1 MRIGFVGT
9 GVISAAVI
17 DGLCRVPA
25 GVTAPEITVSPR
37 SENVGR
43 ELAARHPT
51 VRRAESNQEV
61 VDGADLVCIGVLP
74 SQLPEVLGPLRFRD
88 AQIVVSF
95 VAGADVG
102 RVAAHID
109 AAPRI
114 CRIVPLPMIARRE
127 GPVLLYPAIPEV
139 RDLFAPLGTLI
150 EPSDAERMM
159 AFAHGGAL
167 MSSFF
172 AMANAGVEGLAA
184 HGVPR
189 DGARDYLMAMYR
201 ALTATGLATSPD
213 ALADLPARHETPG
226 GVNEACREHLSGL
239 GWFDAYRGA
248 IQAVA
253 RKTET
258 LAG

>member
-17 DGLCRVPA
+17 EGLCRVPE
-25 GVTAPEITVSPR
+25 GETAPEIIVSPR
-37 SENVGR
+37 SEKVGR
-43 ELAARHPT
+43 DLTARHPN
-51 VRRAESNQEV
+51 VRRAKANQDV
-61 VDGADLVCIGVLP
+61 VDGSDVICMGVLP
-74 SQLPEVLGPLRFRD
+74 SQLPDVLRGLHFRD
-88 AQIVVSF
+88 AQIIVSF
-95 VAGADVG
+95 VAGADLED
-102 RVAAHID
+102 VAAHVD
-109 AAPRI
+109 AKPRI
-114 CRIVPLPMIARRE
+114 CRVVPLPMIARRE
-127 GPVLLYPAIPEV
+127 GPVLLYPAIPEI
-139 RDLFAPLGTLI
+139 RDLLAPLGTLI
-150 EPSDAERMM
+150 EPANAAKMM

-172 AMANAGVEGLAA
+172 AMANAGVAGLGA

-201 ALTATGLATSPD
+201 ALAATGQAAAAD
-213 ALADLPARHETPG
+213 ALDDLPARHETPG
-226 GVNEACREHLSGL
+226 GVNEACRAHLSGL

-248 IQAVA
+248 IDAVA

>member
-17 DGLCRVPA
+17 DGLCRVPE
-25 GVTAPEITVSPR
+25 GEIVPEIIVSPR
-37 SENVGR
+37 SEKVGR
-43 ELAARHPT
+43 DLAARHPN
-51 VRRAESNQEV
+51 VRRAKANQDV
-61 VDGADLVCIGVLP
+61 VDGSDVICMGVLP
-74 SQLPEVLGPLRFRD
+74 SQLPDVLRGLHFRD
-88 AQIVVSF
+88 AQIIVSF
-95 VAGADVG
+95 VAGADLED
-102 RVAAHID
+102 VAAHVD
-109 AAPRI
+109 AKPRI
-114 CRIVPLPMIARRE
+114 CRVVPLPMIARRE
-127 GPVLLYPAIPEV
+127 GPVLLYPAISEI

-150 EPSDAERMM
+150 EPANAASMM

-172 AMANAGVEGLAA
+172 AMASAGVAGLEA

-189 DGARDYLMAMYR
+189 EGARDYLMAMYR
-201 ALTATGLATSPD
+201 ALAATGQAAPAE
-213 ALADLPARHETPG
+213 ALGDLPARHETPG
-226 GVNEACREHLSGL
+226 GVNEACRVHLSGL

-248 IQAVA
+248 IDAVA